1 MEAFHGLV
9 LVKKPAGITS
19 HDVVSK
25 LRRILKTK
33 SVGHAGT
40 LDPLAEG
47 LMVALVGEA
56 TKLSQY
62 ILEDDKGYR
71 LKARFG
77 VETDTLD
84 ITGAVLKTSP
94 VAATTEQI
102 QNLALSLQ
110 GSMHLKVPIYSA
122 IKIKGQKLYEYAR
135 NDEPVEVPTKE
146 MTFWDIRFLAH
157 EGDEAE
163 FDFKCSKGSYVRSWI
178 GLLGEKLGCGATMTA
193 LTRTWSSPFH
203 LEQAMTLE
211 ELETTVGRGEPA
223 PAMLPMHQAL
233 PGVKKIRIRGHDQV
247 LLGNGQISHDLRS
260 FLITSFDPASDEII
274 QVVSLSTGKLLALVG
289 IEKDRGFVIKRVI
302 KY

>member
-9 LVKKPAGITS
+9 LVRKPSGITS
-19 HDVVSK
+19 HDVVAR

-62 ILEDDKGYR
+62 ILEDDKGYQ

-77 VETDTLD
+77 LETDTLD
-84 ITGAVLKTSP
+84 ITGEVLKTSP
-94 VAATTEQI
+94 VDATTEQI
-102 QNLALSLQ
+102 RSEALSLQ
-110 GSMHLKVPIYSA
+110 GLMSLKVPIYSA
-122 IKIKGQKLYEYAR
+122 IKIKGQKLYDYAR
-135 NDEPVEVPTKE
+135 KEQEVEIPSKE
-146 MTFWDIRFLAH
+146 MTFWDVEFLGRD
-157 EGDEAE
+157 GDEAE
-163 FDFKCSKGSYVRSWI
+163 FVFKCSKGSYVRSWI

-203 LEQAMTLE
+203 LTQSVTLE
-211 ELETTVGRGEPA
+211 DLEKNLIAGQPV
-223 PAMLPMHQAL
+223 PAMVSMDMAL
-233 PGVKKIRIRGHDQV
+233 PGVKKIRIKGHDQV

-260 FLITSFDPASDEII
+260 FLITSFDPLKDDII
-274 QVVSLSTGKLLALVG
+274 QIVSLSSGKLLALVG

>member
-1 MEAFHGLV
+1 MEPFHGLV
-9 LVKKPAGITS
+9 LVRKPSGITS

-56 TKLSQY
+56 TKLSNY
-62 ILEDDKGYR
+62 ILNDDKAYR
-71 LKARFG
+71 LKAKLG

-84 ITGAVLKTSP
+84 ITGQVLKTSA
-94 VAATTEQI
+94 VDASTERI
-102 QNLALSLQ
+102 RDLGLSLQ
-110 GSMHLKVPIYSA
+110 GPMSLKVPIYSA
-122 IKIKGQKLYEYAR
+122 IKIKGQKLYDYAR
-135 NDEPVEVPTKE
+135 NEEEVEIPSKE
-146 MTFWDIRFLAH
+146 MTFWDVEFLGR

-163 FDFKCSKGSYVRSWI
+163 FNFKCSKGSYVRSWI
-178 GLLGEKLGCGATMTA
+178 GLLGERLGCGATMSA

-203 LEQAMTLE
+203 LEQSVTLE
-211 ELETTVGRGEPA
+211 ELEKGLQGGQEV
-223 PAMLPMHQAL
+223 PAMVSMDKAL

-260 FLITSFDPASDEII
+260 FLITSFDPQSDEII
-274 QVVSLSTGKLLALVG
+274 QILSLSTGKLLALVG

-302 KY
+302 RY